1 MITSRAT
8 AVLPAILLM
17 SMGSIGTVFL
27 LPSSMGSSTK
37 MQKPETAQEVAARE
51 RKRLIGGVVAGAA
64 LLGFVGYAF
73 AKWFRETDEVLSP
86 MIADEAKPWERF

>member
-1 MITSRAT
+1 
-8 AVLPAILLM
+8 
-17 SMGSIGTVFL
+17 
-27 LPSSMGSSTK
+27 